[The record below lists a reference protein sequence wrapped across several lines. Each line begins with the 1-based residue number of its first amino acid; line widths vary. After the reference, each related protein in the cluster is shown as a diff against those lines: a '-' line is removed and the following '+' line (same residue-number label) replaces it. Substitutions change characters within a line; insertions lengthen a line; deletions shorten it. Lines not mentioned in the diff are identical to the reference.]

1 MTLNKAI
8 FLALNPRFAQMNTK
22 SILKQLLDSLFCL
35 EIAFCN
41 SFSTVV
47 IENQYLQTSLMVAR
61 NLFRGKEGGPID

>member
-1 MTLNKAI
+1 
-8 FLALNPRFAQMNTK
+8 MNTK

-61 NLFRGKEGGPID
+61 NLFKVKEGAAYD